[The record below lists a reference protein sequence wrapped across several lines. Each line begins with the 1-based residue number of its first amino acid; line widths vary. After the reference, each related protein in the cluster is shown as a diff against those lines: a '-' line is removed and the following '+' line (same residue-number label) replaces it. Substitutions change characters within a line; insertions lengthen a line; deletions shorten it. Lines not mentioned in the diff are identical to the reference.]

1 MTFAA
6 SSYRRLAAPTAHE
19 SGTAPSPLPGTA
31 WLVRS
36 AAAVALVVAALPAA
50 ALDVDALSDH
60 ASPEA
65 SEQRLRAALAVT
77 WNEDDAVILVTQI
90 ARSYGLR
97 GDFARAQAML
107 AAIEPQLGSA
117 EARVRHALETGRTLS
132 SATHAPESQTPEVR
146 ARARAAYLG
155 AFELA
160 QAAQLDALAIDA
172 LHMMAFVDTAPAD
185 QLRWGQQAL
194 TLAQASPQPAARK
207 WEAPLRNNV
216 GYALHQ
222 LGRYDEALEQ
232 FRLALALRERGSD
245 AEATRIA
252 WWMVA
257 WTLRAQARAD
267 EALAIQLRLER
278 ECDAA
283 GAPDPYVYEEL
294 EILYRERGDAAAAA
308 RYAVLKARAQ
318 PR

>member
-1 MTFAA
+1 MTLDAMLTRLIATQGAREAEAA
-6 SSYRRLAAPTAHE
+6 PPPRIGTARLARSVAAVV
-19 SGTAPSPLPGTA
+19 
-31 WLVRS
+31 LV
-36 AAAVALVVAALPAA
+36 AAAHPAP
-50 ALDVDALSDH
+50 ALDLDVLWDAGR
-60 ASPEA
+60 PEA
-65 SEQRLRAALAVT
+65 SEQRLRAALAAT
-77 WNEDDAVILVTQI
+77 WDEDDAVILVTQI
-90 ARSYGLR
+90 ARSHGLR
-97 GDFARAQAML
+97 GDFARAQTML

-132 SATHAPESQTPEVR
+132 SATHPPETQTAQVR
-146 ARARAAYLG
+146 ARARAAYLD

-160 QAAQLDALAIDA
+160 RAAQLDALAIDA

-194 TLAQASPQPAARK
+194 ALAQASAQPAARR
-207 WEAPLRNNV
+207 WEAALRNNV

-257 WTLRAQARAD
+257 WTLRALARAD

-294 EILYRERGDAAAAA
+294 EILYRARGDGAAAA
-308 RYAVLKARAQ
+308 RYAALRAGAQ